1 MSELVTVSSVEN
13 KEKLKSNLEDLFKR
27 ERYSEIGEAIGM
39 HSILIDP
46 QNTIADQANLYHFIL
61 DMIKD
66 RIRTAKGKGYS
77 AWYTGFPKALDQIA
91 AGNQIITDKRSTDV
105 LASRRAAFGLFKS
118 LDDFFFWALEERR
131 LPLAHIMKYIEK
143 TA

>member
-61 DMIKD
+61 NMIKN

-77 AWYTGFPKALDQIA
+77 AWYTGFPKLWTRSRLETRSSPTRGPRMCLHP
-91 AGNQIITDKRSTDV
+91 AGQPSACSSHSMISSSGRSRS
-105 LASRRAAFGLFKS
+105 AGF
-118 LDDFFFWALEERR
+118 R
-131 LPLAHIMKYIEK
+131 LP
-143 TA
+143 TS